1 MICVQG
7 IFMSKNDQTFDIT
20 VILMTL
26 FSALEIA
33 RDENHIE
40 LIYDIDATVPKE
52 LKGNSKALV
61 YLLTQIL
68 TFVFQKSERKEIV
81 LKISA
86 PEDFLYKE
94 MVTFAI
100 RDTGIDSEKI
110 HHFIKKCLG
119 ESVKPLE
126 AEIEEIGSDIII
138 TLPLK
143 VENIGNRRHYRLP
156 QDSML
161 GKKVLLFC
169 NKKKMAHSLEK
180 MFKYFLYEV
189 DVGLKAYKAQGS
201 NLSRYDMIVISDS
214 MITVQLE
221 TLIAK
226 VQQKK
231 SLKYVIVQS
240 ADTVKIVQK
249 EIQTAYLIK
258 PVMQESIYELIIS
271 LFKDD
276 SSSKMGQA
284 GAVPTVIDMSKY
296 INFSM
301 KMEGQKYIESTKQ
314 EKKEEE
320 IPVFEEVENIPI
332 LDTELGK
339 ENARKIRMDYAEKL
353 ESFLK
358 DFKRSNTFFRQTVR
372 NNAVW
377 HIKEFLINLEKE
389 ARFIG
394 AMRLASLAEKASLL
408 FVYDNLDGIEMY
420 VSNYDVELRK
430 VLIEI
435 QKYLKNNVK

>member
-1 MICVQG
+1 VTCVQG
-7 IFMSKNDQTFDIT
+7 IFMSKNNQTFDIT

-61 YLLTQIL
+61 YLLTQVL
-68 TFVFQKSERKEIV
+68 TFVFQKSGRKEIV

-169 NKKKMAHSLEK
+169 NKKKMAQSLEK

-258 PVMQESIYELIIS
+258 PVMQESIYELVIS

-276 SSSKMGQA
+276 SSSKMGQT

-320 IPVFEEVENIPI
+320 VPVFEEVENIPI

-339 ENARKIRMDYAEKL
+339 ENARKVRMDYAEKL